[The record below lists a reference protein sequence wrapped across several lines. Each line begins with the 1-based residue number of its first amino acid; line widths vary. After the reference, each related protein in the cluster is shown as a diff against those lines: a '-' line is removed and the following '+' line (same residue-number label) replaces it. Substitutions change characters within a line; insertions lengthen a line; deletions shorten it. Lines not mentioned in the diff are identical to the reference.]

1 MPSLE
6 RSRGGQAEMDGLSS
20 LGLNPGLG
28 LNTVGASGAAG
39 LARRRA
45 RGAITKLTLRR
56 SEDVK
61 VACPFDGPVKIW
73 TVLSLRV
80 FRLYV

>member
-28 LNTVGASGAAG
+28 LNTRPVRPDWQGGGHVAPS
-39 LARRRA
+39 RN
-45 RGAITKLTLRR
+45 LRR
-56 SEDVK
+56 GEAKS
-61 VACPFDGPVKIW
+61 
-73 TVLSLRV
+73 
-80 FRLYV
+80 